1 MRLSISAAAILLSM
15 FILSGNPLYSSVEFN
30 IYPNGSILGPAMDFA
45 EIGDSEDQI
54 KEHPESLID
63 NNEKVIPYGLALANT
78 LGYPNGKSIIPNF
91 EAGIAAGASVYQY
104 DRAGN
109 FSKDDPEIP
118 GIGAN
123 AALHFG
129 LGLTADS
136 DITFKFLINKGMYSP
151 DKDIKKKTDDRLYN
165 VTLEET
171 DIVSFGIKGR
181 YNLIKEITI
190 LPFIFSFGGVTAGV
204 ALDYT
209 HGKIS
214 TKGIYEDTRLLE
226 FEGVD
231 SFSGDTFTQEV
242 NVKTSV
248 EGEAAIEWN
257 MISVTPE
264 IMGYVDLFYIF
275 SIYTGPALTLNAGSA
290 NLSMTANG
298 ELTNLTPVYSDDG
311 HITELVGVNE
321 TIATGSLNANAPLSV
336 PIAVPLWKAGIELNI
351 LAFKLQAEAAVVL
364 TDPAKSFTAQ
374 VGARVQF

>member
-1 MRLSISAAAILLSM
+1 MRLSISTTAILLSM
-15 FILSGNPLYSSVEFN
+15 VLLSGNPLYSSVEFN

-91 EAGIAAGASVYQY
+91 EAGIAAGAAVYQY

-109 FSKDDPEIP
+109 FSKDDPKIP

-123 AALHFG
+123 AAFHFG
-129 LGLTADS
+129 LGLTADT
-136 DITFKFLINKGMYSP
+136 DISFKFLINKGMYSP
-151 DKDIKKKTDDRLYN
+151 DKAIKKETDERMYD

-171 DIVSFGIKGR
+171 DIVSFGLKGR
-181 YNLIKEITI
+181 YNLIKEITVI
-190 LPFIFSFGGVTAGV
+190 PFIFSFGGVTAGV
-204 ALDYT
+204 AVDYT

-214 TKGIYEDTRLLE
+214 SKGIYQDTRLLE

-231 SFSGDTFTQEV
+231 SFSGDSFTQEV

-321 TIATGSLNANAPLSV
+321 TVATGALNANAPLSV